1 MSAMISLLAYGKY
14 LAVDHGNAGANF
26 WEKEDKVMKLHG
38 MRIIIDKVKS
48 MVDRS
53 ITDAE
58 DLLWD
63 RLLWT
68 EGANRFEMDINALED
83 GIRFRK
89 RGSYFVTNRQN
100 RLMSS
105 WEEKTVMWMLASRRG
120 RKMRQQ
126 DGSWH
131 TRRVKE
137 YLREVDKFRE
147 LPTVLHA
154 RHRCSARTW
163 PGYSLTTLQEWSLA
177 RPKHFRAGWS
187 RKERDL
193 VSQNTV
199 AVGCAE
205 GGAPIHAM
213 AGRAARDGV
222 LELRA
227 AAHGLYIPT
236 FNRRCMETKEVGRK
250 QVGCAMVRS
259 PRP

>member
-26 WEKEDKVMKLHG
+26 WEKEEKIMKLHG
-38 MRIIIDKVKS
+38 MGIIIDKVKS

-58 DLLWD
+58 NLLWE
-63 RLLWT
+63 RLLWI
-68 EGANRFEMDINALED
+68 EGGNRFEMDKNALED
-83 GIRFRK
+83 DIRFRIL
-89 RGSYFVTNRQN
+89 GSYFVSNRQN

-105 WEEKTVMWMLASRRG
+105 LEEKTAMWMLASRRE
-120 RKMRQQ
+120 RKMKQK

-131 TRRVKE
+131 THRVKE
-137 YLREVDKFRE
+137 YLRKVDK
-147 LPTVLHA
+147 A
-154 RHRCSARTW
+154 RGLLLFCMHVTGGQPARG
-163 PGYSLTTLQEWSLA
+163 PDILTTPQGWSLA
-177 RPKHFRAGWS
+177 RLKRFRAGWS
-187 RKERDL
+187 RDERDL
-193 VSQNTV
+193 LSQNTV

-213 AGRAARDGV
+213 AGRAAGDGA

-250 QVGCAMVRS
+250 RV
-259 PRP
+259 